1 MNSIKLLFKEV
12 CQNLML
18 PDETL
23 LFMDEIQNKGI
34 IEVGCKRR
42 TFALANSKFEIDN
55 YPDRK
60 PTDQNPGY

>member
-1 MNSIKLLFKEV
+1 
-12 CQNLML
+12 ML

-34 IEVGCKRR
+34 IELGCKWR

-55 YPDRK
+55 NPDKK
-60 PTDQNPGY
+60 PSDQNPGY